1 MNFKSLFIVYLF
13 SLLLSQPLVAKADS
27 TERTYRR
34 AANSFH
40 KLYKDTPFR
49 KYESNWLKTIESF
62 QSIARNHPS
71 HKRADDSLFN
81 IGRLYRSLYKWNH
94 KQIFLD
100 RSNIAFRTLVR
111 KYTRSALADDAQYML
126 AENYEIYLKDNN
138 LAYLEYQKTI
148 DLYPNHA
155 VSQKA
160 RQKLKKLSPPPK
172 EMQMK
177 PVVENAASFDDLT
190 VAKYGGLSE
199 SEDDSSRPQILVS
212 KVDYWSTADWSRMV
226 INVKNDVRYKYQ
238 VLGANPKY
246 GKGRRMYLDIKH
258 SFLPKKFKRRIAADD
273 GLIKQARIA
282 QFNKDTVRIV
292 LDLASLNRIK
302 VFHFKLPNQYKIV
315 IDILGNNAVAGINKD
330 VKNKK
335 NLKTYLEP
343 KVPVDT
349 PQIIQQN
356 DEEISLTKAFGL
368 KVKRIVI
375 DPGHGGKDPGAI
387 GFGLMEKH
395 ITLKLAFAVKKLIN
409 KKHPEIEVLMTQT
422 KDVFL
427 SLEARTAFA
436 NKNHADLFLSIHVN
450 ASRSRK
456 ANGMETYVLNL
467 TTDSDALALAAKEN
481 QTSLKSISELQSILN
496 DLMTNAKIHESTQ
509 LAEFIQN
516 DTVKKIR
523 NQYRIGLRNLGV
535 KKAPFIVL
543 LGAKMPCV
551 LIEAGFITNK
561 RENKLLKSEK
571 YHQALAAG
579 IYAGVSNYIN
589 I

>member
-1 MNFKSLFIVYLF
+1 MKLKYLF
-13 SLLLSQPLVAKADS
+13 LFLCLSFLVCTSSVHADS
-27 TERTYRR
+27 TERTYR
-34 AANSFH
+34 AAARNFH
-40 KLYKDTPFR
+40 KLYKDSPFR
-49 KYESNWLKTIESF
+49 KYQSNWIKTIEKF
-62 QSIARNHPS
+62 QSIYRNHPR
-71 HKRADDSLFN
+71 HKRADDSLYN

-100 RSNIAFRTLVR
+100 RSNIAFRRLVR
-111 KYTRSALADDAQYML
+111 DYQSSSLADDGQFLL
-126 AENYEIYLKDNN
+126 AENYEVYLKDRN
-138 LAYLEYQKTI
+138 LAYLEYKKLV
-148 DLYPNHA
+148 DLYPERA
-155 VSQKA
+155 KSRKA
-160 RQKLKKLSPPPK
+160 REKLKSLNPPHK
-172 EMQMK
+172 DMQME
-177 PVVENAASFDDLT
+177 PAVETAASISDLT
-190 VAKYGGLSE
+190 VAKFGGLSE
-199 SEDDSSRPQILVS
+199 AENTQQRPKVLVS

-238 VLGANPKY
+238 VLGANPKF

-258 SFLPKKFKRRIAADD
+258 SFLPKKFKKRIAAND
-273 GLIKQARIA
+273 GLIKQARLG
-282 QFNKDTVRIV
+282 QFDKDTVRIV

-315 IDILGNNAVAGINKD
+315 IDILGNSAIAGVKKKVSPPKD
-330 VKNKK
+330 
-335 NLKTYLEP
+335 LKTYLEP

-349 PQIIQQN
+349 PQVQAL
-356 DEEISLTKAFGL
+356 DGKDISLTKAFGL

-387 GFGLMEKH
+387 GFGLMEKD

-409 KKHPEIEVLMTQT
+409 KKHPEIEVLMTRT
-422 KDVFL
+422 KDVFI

-436 NKNHADLFLSIHVN
+436 NKHHADLFLSVHIN
-450 ASRSRK
+450 ASRSQK

-467 TTDSDALALAAKEN
+467 TTDSEALALAAKEN
-481 QTSLKSISELQSILN
+481 QTSLKSISELQNILN
-496 DLMTNAKIHESTQ
+496 DLMTNTKIHESTQ

-516 DTVKKIR
+516 DAVKKIR

-561 RENKLLKSEK
+561 RENRLLKSK
-571 YHQALAAG
+571 NYHKALAAG